1 MGHDGRVQRS
11 RGWIPL
17 VIGLVTFMLT
27 TVALG
32 TVIADWALRNAEMD
46 AFITT
51 VEASEAEMTWTQDN
65 IRATF
70 DAAGEPASQQEKDQ
84 LAADLE
90 AIAAQGRDRIAAAG
104 QAVVAAQVSPWHQ
117 DLLQAKQA
125 YLTHNR
131 AWQAYLDRASKDAA
145 EFGQPQDEV
154 DATFLAAEPLFRA
167 AIPRPDGYAIA
178 DRVEVI
184 FAEPAPEGPTQD
196 ARLAA

>member
-1 MGHDGRVQRS
+1 MGHDDGVQRS

-27 TVALG
+27 TAALG

-46 AFITT
+46 AFSTA
-51 VEASEAEMTWTQDN
+51 VEDSEAQMTWAQDN
-65 IRATF
+65 VRATF

-90 AIAAQGRDRIAAAG
+90 AIAAEGRDRIAAAG
-104 QAVVAAQVSPWHQ
+104 SSVAAVQVSPWHQ
-117 DLLQAKQA
+117 DLLLAKQA
-125 YLTHNR
+125 YLTHNK

-145 EFGQPQDEV
+145 EFGKPQEEV
-154 DATFLAAEPLFRA
+154 DTTFMAAEPPFRA
-167 AIPRPDGYAIA
+167 AIPGPAGYGIV
-178 DRVEVI
+178 DRVEII
-184 FAEPAPEGPTQD
+184 FAEPVPEGPTQE